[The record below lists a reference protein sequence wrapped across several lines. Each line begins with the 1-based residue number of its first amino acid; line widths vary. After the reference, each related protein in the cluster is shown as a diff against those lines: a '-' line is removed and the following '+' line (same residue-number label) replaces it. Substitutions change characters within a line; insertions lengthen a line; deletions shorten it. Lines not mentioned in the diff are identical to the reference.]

1 MGLNREMKMQESS
14 SREVLCPREV
24 CGPGL
29 CFLLDPGTGRLCS
42 CHLPSGSQSK
52 ERVRMH
58 DLQPSVTWSLFFAI
72 SESSR
77 SMHDL
82 VWFVCLFACFW
93 LLTLPVSPGV

>member
-1 MGLNREMKMQESS
+1 
-14 SREVLCPREV
+14 
-24 CGPGL
+24 
-29 CFLLDPGTGRLCS
+29 
-42 CHLPSGSQSK
+42 
-52 ERVRMH
+52 MH